1 MRLETFTS
9 AGMLREYCEYRRLV
23 RRIVL
28 LPTNT
33 GRYLGP
39 LLFYNENCE
48 NSQLRLAMRLS
59 LSNNSREMKQASGVI
74 SEIRIR
80 PASHLPTSNHCFFG

>member
-1 MRLETFTS
+1 
-9 AGMLREYCEYRRLV
+9 MLREYCEYRRLA

-33 GRYLGP
+33 GRCLGP
-39 LLFYNENCE
+39 LLFYNVSCE
-48 NSQLRLAMRLS
+48 KSRLMLAMRLS
-59 LSNNSREMKQASGVI
+59 LSNNSQDMKQASGVV